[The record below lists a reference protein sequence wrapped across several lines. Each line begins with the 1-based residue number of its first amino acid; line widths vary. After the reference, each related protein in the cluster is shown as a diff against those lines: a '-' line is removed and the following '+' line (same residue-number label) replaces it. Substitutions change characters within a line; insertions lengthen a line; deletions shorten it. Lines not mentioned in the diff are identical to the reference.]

1 MISLTNRSIH
11 CEKNK
16 PTIDHQGK
24 TSRKSMSEPVQPS
37 PRTTVRE
44 GREKS
49 IFDTA
54 RSVFAEFGF
63 KGATTAEIA
72 RRAGI
77 PKANL
82 HYYFVTKEALY
93 RHVTEQVLTD
103 WLSAASS
110 FDETHDPEAA
120 MRSYISAKMDLAR
133 ADPLGS
139 RIWASEIL
147 RGAPVIGDFLE
158 TTLLNW
164 IQSRETIVKRWIAEG
179 RLVAMEPR
187 YFFYMIWASTQHY
200 ADFEG
205 QMMALNGGKPLS
217 DEQFETAK
225 QQVIEMLLRGVIPP
239 LTVIASDERSN
250 PASGT
255 W

>member
-1 MISLTNRSIH
+1 
-11 CEKNK
+11 
-16 PTIDHQGK
+16 
-24 TSRKSMSEPVQPS
+24 MSEAVVKT
-37 PRTTVRE
+37 PRASVRE

-49 IFDTA
+49 IFDAA

-82 HYYFVTKEALY
+82 HYYFATKEALY
-93 RHVTEQVLTD
+93 RHVTAEVLTD

-110 FDETHDPEAA
+110 FDEKDDPSEAIA
-120 MRSYISAKMDLAR
+120 AYIGAKMDLAR

-139 RIWASEIL
+139 RIWANEIL

-158 TTLLNW
+158 TTLANW
-164 IQSRETIVKRWIAEG
+164 LSSREAIVRRWIAQG
-179 RLVAMEPR
+179 KLVAMEPR

-205 QMMALNGGKPLS
+205 QMMALNGGMPLS
-217 DEQFETAK
+217 DEQFEVAK
-225 QQVIEMLLRGVIPP
+225 IQVIETLLRGVMP
-239 LTVIASDERSN
+239 
-250 PASGT
+250 
-255 W
+255 

>member
-1 MISLTNRSIH
+1 
-11 CEKNK
+11 
-16 PTIDHQGK
+16 
-24 TSRKSMSEPVQPS
+24 MSEAVVKT
-37 PRTTVRE
+37 PRASVRE

-49 IFDTA
+49 IFDAA

-82 HYYFVTKEALY
+82 HYYFATKEALY
-93 RHVTEQVLTD
+93 RHVTAEVLTD

-110 FDETHDPEAA
+110 FDEKDDPVEAIA
-120 MRSYISAKMDLAR
+120 AYIGAKMDLAR

-139 RIWASEIL
+139 RIWANEIL

-158 TTLLNW
+158 TTLADWLS
-164 IQSRETIVKRWIAEG
+164 SREAIVRRWIDQG
-179 RLVAMEPR
+179 KLVAMEPR

-205 QMMALNGGKPLS
+205 QMMALNGGMPLS
-217 DEQFETAK
+217 DEQFEAAK
-225 QQVIEMLLRGVIPP
+225 IQVIETLLRGVMP
-239 LTVIASDERSN
+239 S
-250 PASGT
+250 
-255 W
+255 

>member
-1 MISLTNRSIH
+1 MAVAVV
-11 CEKNK
+11 KA
-16 PTIDHQGK
+16 
-24 TSRKSMSEPVQPS
+24 
-37 PRTTVRE
+37 PRASVRE

-49 IFDTA
+49 IFDAA

-82 HYYFVTKEALY
+82 HYYFATKEALY
-93 RHVTEQVLTD
+93 RHVTAEVLTD

-110 FDETHDPEAA
+110 FDEKDNPAEAIA
-120 MRSYISAKMDLAR
+120 AYIGAKMDLAR

-158 TTLLNW
+158 TTLADWLS
-164 IQSRETIVKRWIAEG
+164 SREAIVRRWIDQG
-179 RLVAMEPR
+179 KLVTMEPR

-205 QMMALNGGKPLS
+205 QMMALNGGQPLS

-225 QQVIEMLLRGVIPP
+225 IQVIETLLRGVIPQF
-239 LTVIASDERSN
+239 
-250 PASGT
+250 
-255 W
+255 